1 MARALFKGAFRSLSW
16 NETRI
21 MSSIAA
27 ASPTIKLSLPNRH
40 QFRLVISDCRV
51 ATTGRGCISSWTA
64 TLKHREETTT
74 TGTDNSWL
82 NKLRENWNSS
92 SGIVESTKVRIVSNR
107 TPSLERRYQKKKHT
121 HTRARERERERK
133 REKNVLCL
141 ATIYLLTCSKQKHR
155 TKEDWFREN
164 WKFPRQD
171 ETFAFRETWRI
182 IGMPVAVN
190 IIARG

>member
-107 TPSLERRYQKKKHT
+107 TPSLERRYQKKNT
-121 HTRARERERERK
+121 HTRVHARERERERE
-133 REKNVLCL
+133 RRMCSAWRL
-141 ATIYLLTCSKQKHR
+141 YTCWPALNKSIGQRKIDFGKIENSHAKMKHSLSA
-155 TKEDWFREN
+155 KHGE
-164 WKFPRQD
+164 
-171 ETFAFRETWRI
+171 
-182 IGMPVAVN
+182 
-190 IIARG
+190 